1 MLLHITRPGAPPNA
15 PSLRHQR
22 RRGRRPGAPPDAR
35 PYRCPPERGK
45 GPASAGRGFCPRQR
59 DLYPS
64 TCEGSPPDYHTN
76 FNPRPLARGDP
87 CSANREIW
95 VWRFQST
102 PPLRGRPRRITI
114 QLLSPPFQST
124 PPCGGD
130 TR

>member
-1 MLLHITRPGAPPNA
+1 
-15 PSLRHQR
+15 
-22 RRGRRPGAPPDAR
+22 
-35 PYRCPPERGK
+35 
-45 GPASAGRGFCPRQR
+45 
-59 DLYPS
+59 
-64 TCEGSPPDYHTN
+64 
-76 FNPRPLARGDP
+76 
-87 CSANREIW
+87 